1 MKQWNEMKLKDYK
14 SDRYLLLVN
23 DMGCFYLQ
31 EFNKDIQKASEIRPM
46 CSFYQGKLIIDN
58 LPKEY
63 FIRLFCKFD
72 KNYYGAIDFEK
83 QRLELIELNR
93 AIDSFLELGF
103 KPIDFNVGQLKRLIY
118 YRIEETI
125 KNIDTW
131 INNFGYERIMCNIRR
146 FNSLSVDMHHRDS
159 VFKFKKDN
167 VILSI
172 MNDYENRFTFFKR
185 VIHKD
190 KEERYDE
197 KTIFHH
203 KLLV

>member
-1 MKQWNEMKLKDYK
+1 MKQWNGIKLKDYK
-14 SDRYLLLVN
+14 SDRYLLLV
-23 DMGCFYLQ
+23 DDIGDFYLQ
-31 EFNKDIQKASEIRPM
+31 EFNKDIQRTSEIRPM

-72 KNYYGAIDFEK
+72 EKYYGAIDFEK

-93 AIDSFLELGF
+93 AIDHFLELGF
-103 KPIDFNVGQLKRLIY
+103 KPIDFNVEQLKRLIN
-118 YRIEETI
+118 YRIEKTI

-131 INNFGYERIMCNIRR
+131 INNFGYERVMCNIHR
-146 FNSLSVDMHHRDS
+146 FNSLNVDMHHRDS

-167 VILSI
+167 VTLSI
-172 MNDYENRFTFFKR
+172 MNDCENRFKLFKR

-190 KEERYDE
+190 KEERYDGN
-197 KTIFHH
+197 TIFHH